1 MKKVPR
7 DSLYIIGDVHGCFK
21 SLMALID
28 TLPFKED
35 SHLVFVGDLV
45 DRGKYSAQVV
55 EFVKNGGYPCVLG
68 NHEAV
73 MVQAHRY
80 EEAEGIVDTYSTKR
94 LWKLNG
100 GRNTISSYFRP
111 NAGKMSEH
119 LAWMKNLP
127 RYLEFDI
134 NDENGKTLFVTHGF
148 GLPFWRARAKKETAI
163 KLRNNRLVKRVD
175 TLKVREHYAY
185 EEGFMDYPV
194 FNVFGHDVVDNVTIT
209 ESYAAIDTGCVYGR
223 LPKSEITYLSALEWP
238 SKRIYSVPYQG

>member
-1 MKKVPR
+1 MMKKAPK
-7 DSLYIIGDVHGCFK
+7 DFLYMIGDVHGCFN
-21 SLMALID
+21 SLMALMD
-28 TLPFKED
+28 TLPYKEQ
-35 SHLVFVGDLV
+35 SQLLFVGDLV

-55 EFVKNGGYPCVLG
+55 EFVKNGGYPCVMG

-100 GRNTISSYFRP
+100 GNNTIRSYFRP

-134 NDENGKTLFVTHGF
+134 PDENGKTLFITHGF
-148 GLPFWRARAKKETAI
+148 GLPFWEEREDPDMKQAFIWE
-163 KLRNNRLVKRVD
+163 RLKDKREQ
-175 TLKVREHYAY
+175 TYL
-185 EEGFMDYPV
+185 DYPV
-194 FNVFGHDVVDNVTIT
+194 FNVFGHDVQESALPCIT
-209 ESYAAIDTGCVYGR
+209 PHYAAIDTGCVYEGK
-223 LPKSEITYLSALEWP
+223 LCALEWP
-238 SKRIYSVPYQG
+238 SKRVFLQENIG

>member
-1 MKKVPR
+1 MEKVPR

-28 TLPFKED
+28 TLPYKED
-35 SHLVFVGDLV
+35 SQLVFVGDLV

-55 EFVKNGGYPCVLG
+55 EFVKNGGYPCVMG

-80 EEAEGIVDTYSTKR
+80 EEMEGIVDTYSTKR

-134 NDENGKTLFVTHGF
+134 PDENGKTLFITHGF
-148 GLPFWRARAKKETAI
+148 GLPFWEEREDPQMKQAFIWE
-163 KLRNNRLVKRVD
+163 RLKDKREQ
-175 TLKVREHYAY
+175 TYL
-185 EEGFMDYPV
+185 DYPV
-194 FNVFGHDVVDNVTIT
+194 FNIFGHDTQESALPLIT
-209 ESYAAIDTGCVYGR
+209 PHYAAIDTGCVYEGK
-223 LPKSEITYLSALEWP
+223 LCALEWP
-238 SKRIYSVPYQG
+238 SKRVFLQENIG

>member
-1 MKKVPR
+1 MEKVPR

-21 SLMALID
+21 SLLALID
-28 TLPFKED
+28 TLPNKQK

-55 EFVKNGGYPCVLG
+55 EFVKNGGYPCVMG

-73 MVQAHRY
+73 MIQAHRY

-100 GRNTISSYFRP
+100 GRNTISSYFRA

-127 RYLEFDI
+127 RSSRFKMAKPTDSQASMLMS
-134 NDENGKTLFVTHGF
+134 T
-148 GLPFWRARAKKETAI
+148 PFFRPGSSP
-163 KLRNNRLVKRVD
+163 L
-175 TLKVREHYAY
+175 
-185 EEGFMDYPV
+185 
-194 FNVFGHDVVDNVTIT
+194 
-209 ESYAAIDTGCVYGR
+209 
-223 LPKSEITYLSALEWP
+223 
-238 SKRIYSVPYQG
+238 

>member
-1 MKKVPR
+1 MEKVPR

-28 TLPFKED
+28 TLPYKEQ
-35 SHLVFVGDLV
+35 SQLVFVGDLV

-55 EFVKNGGYPCVLG
+55 EFVKNGGYPCVMG

-134 NDENGKTLFVTHGF
+134 PDENGKTLFITHGF
-148 GLPFWRARAKKETAI
+148 GLPFWEEREDPQMKQAFIWE
-163 KLRNNRLVKRVD
+163 RLNDKREQ
-175 TLKVREHYAY
+175 TYL
-185 EEGFMDYPV
+185 DYPV
-194 FNVFGHDVVDNVTIT
+194 FNVFGHDVQESALPFIT
-209 ESYAAIDTGCVYGR
+209 PHYAAIDTGCVYEGK
-223 LPKSEITYLSALEWP
+223 LCALEWP
-238 SKRIYSVPYQG
+238 SKRVFLQENIG